1 MQFLVDASV
10 DHDVFT
16 LSLFIALPDYQY
28 NSKSPARHYL
38 SDNNVRKLPIN
49 GA

>member
-16 LSLFIALPDYQY
+16 LSLFIALPDY
-28 NSKSPARHYL
+28 
-38 SDNNVRKLPIN
+38 
-49 GA
+49 